1 MIRSL
6 LILAGTCLASQTAA
20 LECRDLTH
28 DGNRYS
34 VCEADLTKDELRLF
48 LNDES
53 GQLLGQF
60 STVNSALKTEGKQL
74 AFAMNAGMY
83 HDDRSPVGHY
93 VENGIEQKRVI
104 PNAGPGNFGL
114 LPNGVFCIR
123 SNRADVLETLSFV
136 KIKPR
141 CSFATQSGP
150 MLVIDGALHPRFL
163 VDSTSRYVRNGVGTS
178 DDGRRA
184 VFVISRNSVTF
195 HEFGSLFRDILKTPN
210 ALYFDG
216 NISRLYAPQLNR
228 SDPGFSMG
236 PIVGVVEDLR

>member
-1 MIRSL
+1 MIRAL
-6 LILAGTCLASQTAA
+6 LILAGICLASQTAA
-20 LECRDLTH
+20 LECRDLAH

-104 PNAGPGNFGL
+104 PNAVPATSVCCPMAYSAFVQIGRMFLKPFPSSRSSRVAA
-114 LPNGVFCIR
+114 LPPNPV
-123 SNRADVLETLSFV
+123 
-136 KIKPR
+136 R
-141 CSFATQSGP
+141 CWS
-150 MLVIDGALHPRFL
+150 
-163 VDSTSRYVRNGVGTS
+163 
-178 DDGRRA
+178 
-184 VFVISRNSVTF
+184 
-195 HEFGSLFRDILKTPN
+195 
-210 ALYFDG
+210 
-216 NISRLYAPQLNR
+216 
-228 SDPGFSMG
+228 
-236 PIVGVVEDLR
+236 